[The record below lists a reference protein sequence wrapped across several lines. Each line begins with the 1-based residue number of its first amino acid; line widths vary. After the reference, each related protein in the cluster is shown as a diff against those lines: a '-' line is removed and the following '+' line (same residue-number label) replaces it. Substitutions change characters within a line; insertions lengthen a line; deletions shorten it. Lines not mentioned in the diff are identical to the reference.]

1 LLLAHDAAFMLDL
14 HCDCEG
20 VLHFYTEEACWP
32 HMHELAHF
40 LGAQAILLAKSS
52 GNRPIDECLSGAW
65 WQLADRLKA
74 SGQNAPLPQACCST
88 TIELR
93 GELDV
98 SHAWAATDAQAIVR
112 WLQFVGVLAC
122 QHPPKVPAPRCPATP
137 LAGSETLTAPSP
149 GIVVFAA
156 EVGQMLQAGE
166 LVAEIIDPLANTT
179 QRVTAGVAGVFYAR
193 IRDRYITA
201 GGELGKIAGAQAFR
215 SGELLGA

>member
-1 LLLAHDAAFMLDL
+1 
-14 HCDCEG
+14 
-20 VLHFYTEEACWP
+20 
-32 HMHELAHF
+32 
-40 LGAQAILLAKSS
+40 
-52 GNRPIDECLSGAW
+52 
-65 WQLADRLKA
+65 
-74 SGQNAPLPQACCST
+74 
-88 TIELR
+88 
-93 GELDV
+93 
-98 SHAWAATDAQAIVR
+98 
-112 WLQFVGVLAC
+112 
-122 QHPPKVPAPRCPATP
+122 
-137 LAGSETLTAPSP
+137 LAGSETLKAPGP